1 MMGVVQ
7 VTLLY
12 LDGCQGSDV
21 ARDRLIAATRLV
33 GLDEAVISYQR
44 VDNLNDAQR
53 WGFTGSPTIL
63 VDGHD
68 PFAPADP
75 RIALACR
82 VYQTDAGGDQAPS
95 VAELVAALRDRHH
108 VTGVG

>member
-1 MMGVVQ
+1 M
-7 VTLLY
+7 TLLY

-21 ARDRLIAATRLV
+21 ARDRLMAATRLV
-33 GLDEAVISYQR
+33 GLDETVISYQR
-44 VDNLNDAQR
+44 VDNMTDAER

-68 PFAPADP
+68 PFAPAEH

-95 VAELVAALRDRHH
+95 VAELVAALRERHD
-108 VTGVG
+108 VAGAG